1 MDKAKQTGWDFFP
14 SKAFLNFIRFSAGEI
29 VKLKLLPALY
39 LFGGPLWHNAC
50 SPSTPFLILKQPG
63 TLSGVTYS
71 VR

>member
-50 SPSTPFLILKQPG
+50 SPSTHPKAARNFVWCDLLC
-63 TLSGVTYS
+63 
-71 VR
+71 